1 MHGDYDIVYSNGAS
15 VSDDGVQIIVQWFEG
30 DITKESC

>member
-15 VSDDGVQIIVQWFEG
+15 VSNGVQIIVQWFEG